1 MSRLIDISQP
11 VGPGIAGFPGDT
23 VYAETRHFTIG
34 PGCPVNV
41 TRLTM
46 STHCGTHADA
56 PLHYAADGAPIGA
69 LDLEPYVGLCRVID
83 ARGWGPLCTPG
94 DIAAKLDG
102 APPRIL
108 LRLADTGDPN
118 TWPTGFR
125 ALSSDLIERL
135 ASHGVGLVGIDTP
148 SVDPE
153 TSKDLPA
160 HLAALRADMRILENL
175 VLAHV
180 APGDYELFA
189 LPVKLAGLDAAPVRA
204 VLRSLEGRPRSLALL
219 DGPLSGR

>member
-11 VGPGIAGFPGDT
+11 VRPGIAGFPGDT
-23 VYAETRHFTIG
+23 TYAETRHFAIG

-41 TRLTM
+41 ARITM

-56 PLHYAADGAPIGA
+56 PLHYAADGAAIGA
-69 LDLEPYVGLCRVID
+69 LALEPYVGPCRVID
-83 ARGWGPLCTPG
+83 ARGPGALCEPG
-94 DIAAKLDG
+94 DIASRLDG

-108 LRLADTGDPN
+108 LRFSDATDPN
-118 TWPTGFR
+118 TWPNGFR
-125 ALSSDLIERL
+125 ALSSALVEML
-135 ASHGVGLVGIDTP
+135 ANRGVVLVGIDMP

-160 HLAALRADMRILENL
+160 HRAALQADMRILENL

-180 APGDYELFA
+180 APGDYELLA
-189 LPVKLAGLDAAPVRA
+189 LPVNFAGLDAAPVRA
-204 VLRSLEGRPRSLALL
+204 VLR
-219 DGPLSGR
+219 PLSG

>member
-11 VGPGIAGFPGDT
+11 VRAGIAGFPGDT
-23 VYAETRHFTIG
+23 VYAEVRHFTIG

-41 TRLTM
+41 ARVTM

-56 PLHYAADGAPIGA
+56 PLHYAAAGAPIGA
-69 LDLEPYVGLCRVID
+69 LALDPYVGPCRVID
-83 ARGWGPLCTPG
+83 ARGAGALCEPEH
-94 DIAAKLDG
+94 IAVHLDA

-108 LRLADTGDPN
+108 LRLAEMVDPN
-118 TWPTGFR
+118 TWPAGFR
-125 ALSSDLIERL
+125 ALSSRLVETL
-135 ASHGVGLVGIDTP
+135 ASRGVGLVGIDTP

-160 HLAALRADMRILENL
+160 HTAAFDAGMRILENL

-180 APGDYELFA
+180 APGDYELMA
-189 LPVKLAGLDAAPVRA
+189 LPVNLAGLDAAPVRA
-204 VLRSLEGRPRSLALL
+204 VLRPLEG
-219 DGPLSGR
+219 